1 MSSWSGRLG
10 GVDDEDIQWS
20 GGRFEF
26 EAELLLD
33 GGEDVWGGGVGRGGC
48 GGIVGVGAEGVVEE
62 AGEAGLVDD
71 GAAGYVLSASTRFF
85 MEKAEPGR
93 SRGHECTDR
102 WS

>member
-1 MSSWSGRLG
+1 MGLLGELVWSGRLG

-48 GGIVGVGAEGVVEE
+48 GGIVGCLERRV
-62 AGEAGLVDD
+62 
-71 GAAGYVLSASTRFF
+71 
-85 MEKAEPGR
+85 
-93 SRGHECTDR
+93 
-102 WS
+102 